1 MKKGCPH
8 SGGSPFVLDH
18 KKRANHKP
26 DSVLTI
32 ADKCLSFISV
42 NDCSL
47 ALTAYPPT
55 SGEQPSNAGLRGVA
69 PHRVYLISLWH
80 YPYILSVALVLASRR
95 TGVTRYDALWC
106 PDFPLLA

>member
-1 MKKGCPH
+1 MKKGCPLR
-8 SGGSPFVLDH
+8 GDSPFDLVN

-26 DSVLTI
+26 DSVLII
-32 ADKCLSFISV
+32 AYKCLSFISV

-55 SGEQPSNAGLRGVA
+55 SGEQPSSAGLRGVA

-106 PDFPLLA
+106 PDFPLLS